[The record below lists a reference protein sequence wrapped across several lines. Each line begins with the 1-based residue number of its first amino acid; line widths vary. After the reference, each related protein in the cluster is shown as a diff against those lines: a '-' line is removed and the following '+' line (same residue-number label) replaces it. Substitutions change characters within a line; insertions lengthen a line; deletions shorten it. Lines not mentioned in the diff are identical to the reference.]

1 MTFVPDDD
9 WYQGI
14 APDNRAARA
23 GRQVAEEGRL
33 SQPRCA
39 ADGTW
44 FAAHCTGSD
53 GDRYTVQVD
62 LSNPSQPV
70 SHCDCGSFKSPC
82 KHALALL
89 WLWLASPQRFVEVP
103 LPPEA
108 AQARTPPPAPTP
120 DSRRSDRATLGEEFL
135 RSIREEPADDV
146 RRLIYADW
154 LEEGGDEADLDRAR
168 FIRLQHDRARLPAD
182 DPRQTALKKEER
194 RLWTRYR
201 KTWMADLPYVLRRRD
216 VVFHRG
222 FLEELHLSIRHLLK
236 HGDELMDRF
245 PLHRLRLNLTP
256 TGQEA
261 ARLAVWPRLLR
272 LRTFNLSGLGLS
284 SGTLLRDLLDT
295 PFLRQLEVLDLS
307 HNQLTYR
314 SIETLTA
321 CRYLERLHTLN
332 LAGNPLG
339 PRSATL
345 LADAEGL
352 PGLRVLD
359 VRRTGLGDRP
369 ILVLTLR
376 TRFGDR
382 VLL

>member
-33 SQPRCA
+33 SQPRCT
-39 ADGTW
+39 ADGTSL
-44 FAAHCTGSD
+44 AARCAGSS
-53 GDRYTVQVD
+53 GESYTVQVD
-62 LSNPSQPV
+62 LSDPSRPV
-70 SHCDCGSFKSPC
+70 SRCDCGSFKSPC

-120 DSRRSDRATLGEEFL
+120 DTRRQDRASLGEEFL

-154 LEEGGDEADLDRAR
+154 LEEGGDAADLDRAR
-168 FIRLQHDRARLPAD
+168 FIRLQHDRARLPAN
-182 DPRQTALKKEER
+182 DPRQTALEKEER
-194 RLWTRYR
+194 RLWTTYR
-201 KTWMADLPYVLRRRD
+201 KTWLADLPRVLRRRD

-222 FLEELHLSIRHLLK
+222 FLEELRLSVRYLMV
-236 HGDELMDRF
+236 HGEDLMARF
-245 PLHRLRLNLTP
+245 PLHRLRLEP
-256 TGQEA
+256 APGGAEA
-261 ARLAVWPRLLR
+261 ARLAVWPGLLR
-272 LRTFNLSGLGLS
+272 LRTLDLSGLGLS
-284 SGTLLRDLLDT
+284 SGNLLRDLLDT
-295 PFLRQLEVLDLS
+295 PFLRPLEVLNLS
-307 HNQLTYR
+307 RNQLTYHAV
-314 SIETLTA
+314 EALTA

-339 PRSATL
+339 HRSATL
-345 LADAEGL
+345 LGDVQCL
-352 PGLRVLD
+352 PSLRVLD
-359 VRRTGLGDRP
+359 VRGTGLGDRP
-369 ILVLTLR
+369 ILALTLR
-376 TRFGDR
+376 IRFGDG
-382 VLL
+382 VLI